1 MKKTKPTRPS
11 RGHVS
16 VLRQLCQLIPPHL
29 VPKLARA
36 TGADRKARTFQPWS
50 HVVAMLYAQVSHAL
64 SLNDVCDALRLR
76 RTELATVRGA
86 QPPAKNTLSH
96 ANKVRDHRLAEQL
109 FWRMLEHLGVQW
121 PAFVRGQPGRGPGHR
136 FRRSVQIVDATI
148 IGLVASYRPA
158 CEQPASKRLGTRYSR
173 GLMQNSGRTR

>member
-50 HVVAMLYAQVSHAL
+50 HVVAMLYAYVFGL
-64 SLNDVCDALRLR
+64 SLMSCGRFDADMD
-76 RTELATVRGA
+76 E
-86 QPPAKNTLSH
+86 
-96 ANKVRDHRLAEQL
+96 
-109 FWRMLEHLGVQW
+109 M
-121 PAFVRGQPGRGPGHR
+121 
-136 FRRSVQIVDATI
+136 
-148 IGLVASYRPA
+148 
-158 CEQPASKRLGTRYSR
+158 KRWIADRIAR
-173 GLMQNSGRTR
+173 

>member
-76 RTELATVRGA
+76 RTEAGQEPSAT
-86 QPPAKNTLSH
+86 
-96 ANKVRDHRLAEQL
+96 
-109 FWRMLEHLGVQW
+109 
-121 PAFVRGQPGRGPGHR
+121 GP
-136 FRRSVQIVDATI
+136 S
-148 IGLVASYRPA
+148 LRP
-158 CEQPASKRLGTRYSR
+158 
-173 GLMQNSGRTR
+173 RTP